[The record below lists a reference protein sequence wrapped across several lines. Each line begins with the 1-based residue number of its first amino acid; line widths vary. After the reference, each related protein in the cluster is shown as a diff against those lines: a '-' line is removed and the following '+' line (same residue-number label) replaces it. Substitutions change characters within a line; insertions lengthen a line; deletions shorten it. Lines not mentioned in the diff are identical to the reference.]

1 MSAVVLLKTGTPFS
15 VVSGSDSPGFGNV
28 DGSRGDR
35 PHVLDTSVLGATVA
49 HPDDAAKLPASVFA
63 FITLDDDRGN
73 LGRGAFRKD
82 GISNINA
89 ALSRTWRVHSEKTLM
104 LRAESINLF
113 NTPQFAEPTQV
124 LTSPSFA
131 QITNT
136 LNEGR
141 TFRFLLRFSF

>member
-1 MSAVVLLKTGTPFS
+1 M
-15 VVSGSDSPGFGNV
+15 
-28 DGSRGDR
+28 RR
-35 PHVLDTSVLGATVA
+35 
-49 HPDDAAKLPASVFA
+49 KLPASAFA

-73 LGRGAFRKD
+73 LGRNTFRKD

-113 NTPQFAEPTQV
+113 NTPQFAEPTNV

-136 LNEGR
+136 LNDGR
-141 TFRFLLRFSF
+141 VFRFLLRFSF